1 MGEDSYAC
9 IFFFNLVNST
19 THRRNLALYR
29 MLGTLLSV
37 FYRALDKKV
46 FAECRTEQSLA
57 LGN

>member
-1 MGEDSYAC
+1 MHAS
-9 IFFFNLVNST
+9 FFFNLVNST